1 MLRIIGPI
9 RPGHAWNCSAGSVA
23 PEPAANLGQTGQVNE
38 TLVAEIERCRFTPT
52 RFREGYDMAEVDRF
66 LDDLCARL
74 RSGESV
80 GGFIAEARFTPVRMR
95 EGYDMAAVDLLLQH
109 VASSAAAVA
118 TGGSTENAP
127 TDASPAAE
135 DSTPADDA
143 WRNPVSE
150 VRSPLAR
157 LFQRRR

>member
-1 MLRIIGPI
+1 
-9 RPGHAWNCSAGSVA
+9 
-23 PEPAANLGQTGQVNE
+23 
-38 TLVAEIERCRFTPT
+38 
-52 RFREGYDMAEVDRF
+52 MAEVDRF

-74 RSGESV
+74 RAGESV
-80 GGFIAEARFTPVRMR
+80 GGFIAGARFTPVRMR

-109 VASSAAAVA
+109 VASSAAAAA
-118 TGGSTENAP
+118 TDDGTQSGPA
-127 TDASPAAE
+127 DASPAAK
-135 DSTPADDA
+135 DSTPADEP